1 MWQDK
6 DAKGLMRGTGQ
17 IYNNLSSQAAQ
28 RSYSLLMDASARMA
42 SLFALVCVLLER
54 AHARR

>member
-1 MWQDK
+1 MHALTNKALMWQDK

-28 RSYSLLMDASARMA
+28 RSYSLLM
-42 SLFALVCVLLER
+42 LC
-54 AHARR
+54 